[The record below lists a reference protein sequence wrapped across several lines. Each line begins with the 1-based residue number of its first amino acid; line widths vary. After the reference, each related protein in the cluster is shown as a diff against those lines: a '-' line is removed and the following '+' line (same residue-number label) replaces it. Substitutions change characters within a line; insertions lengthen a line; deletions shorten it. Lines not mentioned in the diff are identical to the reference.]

1 MGIRVLDP
9 TYEEGVEA
17 STSTARL
24 TSIEGRTIG
33 LLDNRKY
40 NVHELLNHMES
51 LFITQHGVKRIIRL
65 QKPDA
70 SRPAP
75 PEVVEEIKQCDAL
88 ISAVGD

>member
-1 MGIRVLDP
+1 MSIRVMDP
-9 TYEEGVEA
+9 TYEEGVDE
-17 STSTARL
+17 SGSTARL
-24 TSIEGRTIG
+24 TTLEGRTIG

-51 LFITQHGVKRIIRL
+51 IFISKHGVKRIIRL

-75 PEVVEEIKQCDAL
+75 PEIVEEMKQCDAL